1 MNALVVF
8 FSASGVTAKVARK
21 LAEAVEAPVYEIKP
35 KETYTAADLDWRDK
49 QSRSSVEMNDP
60 DCRPAMADTDA
71 PVDTADVIFVGFPIW
86 WYREPSIVDTFLEA
100 YDLKEKTIVPF
111 ATSGSSEIGD
121 TAKHMQGVVG
131 KNVTVFEGKRFA
143 SGVSEAELKKW
154 ADSLEI

>member
-35 KETYTAADLDWRDK
+35 KETYTAEDLDWRDK

-60 DCRPAMADTDA
+60 ACRPAMADTDA

-131 KNVTVFEGKRFA
+131 KKVTVLEGKRFA

>member
-60 DCRPAMADTDA
+60 ACRPAMADTDA

-131 KNVTVFEGKRFA
+131 KKVTVLEGKRFA

>member
-35 KETYTAADLDWRDK
+35 KETYTAEDLDWRDK

-60 DCRPAMADTDA
+60 ACRPAMADTDA

-131 KNVTVFEGKRFA
+131 KKVTVLAGKRFA

-154 ADSLEI
+154 ADRLEV

>member
-35 KETYTAADLDWRDK
+35 KETYTAEDLDWRDK

-60 DCRPAMADTDA
+60 SCRPAMADTDA

-131 KNVTVFEGKRFA
+131 KKVTVLEGKRFA